1 MSNER
6 RIYGE
11 MSQGDHP
18 VWEPLERAA
27 GMELADGFMWMYE
40 IDTTDGGHIQAYKH
54 IDTRRY
60 LHLDGEG
67 RAYEYIAEQRYR
79 EIPLADALDLALCTW
94 QRLGASEDELAL
106 VDAAI
111 ERARAGG
118 GES

>member
-11 MSQGDHP
+11 MSQGGHP